1 MELKKLL
8 GKTDEELEDACG
20 FTHYLE
26 LEDWPFQRKFQDH
39 TSVVDAFLEFVGKQK
54 IQVVKTDNGKL
65 LEIVDVSGVDIREQL
80 LLLEK
85 DQGMFYDE
93 DIVISYAFV
102 EDRFYAYVQS
112 NMLMFSGYEETVQ
125 QMAQV
130 LKNHELSYR
139 GPEKISQ
146 FQYPPSKVLQLKII
160 LEGIE
165 PKIWRRLLV
174 ADTLTFHG
182 LHVILQRVMGWENLH
197 AYVFTVGSRRI
208 VGTWDVRYPIDTMM
222 STVQSK
228 IQPFDSVDVPVE
240 EYLTKEGLRF
250 NYVYDT
256 KDLWRHTVVVEKV
269 LPRDERDYPIVLD
282 GARGCPPENC
292 GGIKGYKELLEIQN
306 NPSPP
311 LYRERIATRFGGPF
325 DPEYF
330 DAAAINREFHA
341 EEFPD
346 EPYEPVKLQKLG
358 RNDPCYCGS
367 GKKYKKC
374 CLERDRKEIGQGRKI
389 PVESR

>member
-1 MELKKLL
+1 MELEKLL

-26 LEDWPFQRKFQDH
+26 LEDWPFQRKHQDH
-39 TSVVDAFLEFVGKQK
+39 TRVVDAFLAFVGKK
-54 IQVVKTDNGKL
+54 KMQVVKTDNGVL
-65 LEIVDVSGVDIREQL
+65 LEIVDVSGVDLREQL

-85 DQGMFYDE
+85 NQGMFYDE
-93 DIVISYAFV
+93 DITISYAFV
-102 EDRFYAYVQS
+102 GERFYAYINS
-112 NMLMFSGYEETVQ
+112 NMLMFSGCEETVQ
-125 QMAQV
+125 KMAQV
-130 LKNHELSYR
+130 LQNYELWYR
-139 GPEKISQ
+139 EPEMIPQFESPSPKI
-146 FQYPPSKVLQLKII
+146 LQLKIT

-165 PKIWRRLLV
+165 PKIWRRVLV

-182 LHVILQRVMGWENLH
+182 LHVILQRVMGWGNFH

-222 STVQSK
+222 DTIQSK
-228 IQPFDSVDVPVE
+228 IRPFDSVNVLVDKF
-240 EYLTKEGLRF
+240 LIKEDLKF
-250 NYVYDT
+250 SYMYDT

-292 GGIKGYKELLEIQN
+292 GGVKGYKELLAIQK
-306 NPSPP
+306 NPSHP
-311 LYRERIATRFGGPF
+311 LYHERILKQFDGVF

-330 DAAAINREFHA
+330 DAATVNRGFHA
-341 EEFPD
+341 EEFSD

-374 CLERDRKEIGQGRKI
+374 CLEKDRKEIGQGRKI
-389 PVESR
+389 PLESR